1 MMAIVQPRNSGA
13 YTMGPPLDGGAG
25 PGVLA
30 GNHPDVP
37 ATAVEIGIIIGVV
50 LLITVTIVSMF
61 VWRARRQK
69 RAAVNR
75 ATAAPEI
82 HRSSEDFAQPA
93 PLPKGDR
100 DAQRFS
106 TIDSDKFPSVEKLS
120 RSTPIMNWKSWGK
133 HAHRDGM
140 EEHEMKNRI

>member
-1 MMAIVQPRNSGA
+1 MMAIVQPRASGA

-37 ATAVEIGIIIGVV
+37 VTAVEIGIIIGVV
-50 LLITVTIVSMF
+50 LLITITIVSMF

-69 RAAVNR
+69 RAAVNQ
-75 ATAAPEI
+75 ATAAPRMN
-82 HRSSEDFAQPA
+82 RSSEDIVQPA
-93 PLPKGDR
+93 PLPKDDR
-100 DAQRFS
+100 DAERFS
-106 TIDSDKFPSVEKLS
+106 TIDSDKFLSIERPS

-133 HAHRDGM
+133 RAHRGGM
-140 EEHEMKNRI
+140 EEHEMKNGV

>member
-1 MMAIVQPRNSGA
+1 MQPRTSGA

-50 LLITVTIVSMF
+50 LLIIITVVSMF

-69 RAAVNR
+69 RAAVNQ
-75 ATAAPEI
+75 ATAAPQM
-82 HRSSEDFAQPA
+82 HRSSEDIVQPA
-93 PLPKGDR
+93 PLPKDDR
-100 DAQRFS
+100 DAERFS
-106 TIDSDKFPSVEKLS
+106 TIDSDKFPSVRQPS
-120 RSTPIMNWKSWGK
+120 CSTPIMNWKSWGK
-133 HAHRDGM
+133 HARRGGM

>member
-1 MMAIVQPRNSGA
+1 MMVIVQPRDSDA

-50 LLITVTIVSMF
+50 LLITITIVSMF
-61 VWRARRQK
+61 VWRARRKK

-75 ATAAPEI
+75 ATAAPQM
-82 HRSSEDFAQPA
+82 HRSSEDIVQPA
-93 PLPKGDR
+93 PVPEDDR
-100 DAQRFS
+100 DAERFS
-106 TIDSDKFPSVEKLS
+106 AIDSDKFPSVEQPS
-120 RSTPIMNWKSWGK
+120 RSTPIMNWKTWGK
-133 HAHRDGM
+133 HAHRDGT

>member
-1 MMAIVQPRNSGA
+1 MVAIVQPRHSDA

-50 LLITVTIVSMF
+50 LLITITIVSMF
-61 VWRARRQK
+61 LWRARRQK
-69 RAAVNR
+69 RAAVNQ
-75 ATAAPEI
+75 ATAAPQM
-82 HRSSEDFAQPA
+82 HRSSEDNVQPA
-93 PLPKGDR
+93 PLPKDGR
-100 DAQRFS
+100 DAERFS
-106 TIDSDKFPSVEKLS
+106 TIDSDKFTVEQPP

-140 EEHEMKNRI
+140 DEHEMKHRI